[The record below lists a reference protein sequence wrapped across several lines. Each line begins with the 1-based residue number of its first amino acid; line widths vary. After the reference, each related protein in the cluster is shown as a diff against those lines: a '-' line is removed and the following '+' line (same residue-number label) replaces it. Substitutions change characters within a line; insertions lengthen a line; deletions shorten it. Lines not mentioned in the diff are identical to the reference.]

1 MPHRGLTGASGD
13 AARIEGVCDAAAFGN
28 SQFLAADRPPPA
40 SGRRRTLHP
49 REPEGPVSATTVVS
63 TDPSQKDYGSMVRVI
78 AVGASAGGLDALTQ
92 LLGRLSG
99 ENGLAYVLVQH
110 LDPAHESILAEL
122 LARTTIIPVVQATE
136 GMRVEADHAYVI
148 PPGVQMTLA
157 DGHLKLAPRDR
168 AGGPARS
175 IDVFFRSVAEVHGSD
190 AVGVVLSGTGSDG
203 ALGLEAIKAAGGL
216 TFAQNPASAA
226 YDGMPRAA
234 AATGCVDFV
243 LPPADIAA
251 HLAHIGRPV
260 DRPLPDS
267 VSGESAG
274 TLAPILDLVRQRTGV
289 DFAQYKIGTV
299 QRRILRRMVM
309 GNANALADYVDMLQ
323 RNAAEV
329 DALYADLLI
338 SVTRFFRDPEVFT
351 VLSKTV
357 FPDLLKRRESDESIR
372 IWVPGCATGQEAYS
386 VAICLIESLGTT
398 PLTTPIQVFATDLS
412 DAAIAS
418 ARAGLYPHAI
428 ETDIAPERIRRFFVR
443 EPHGYRV
450 AKAIRELCVFA
461 PQNITSDPPFSQ
473 LDLISCR
480 NVLIYLQPTLHAR
493 IFALFHYAL
502 KPSGILL
509 LGNSESVG
517 VASAMFAP
525 LDKKLRIYTRQ
536 NTPGRAHYLDFPASR
551 KPTAQ
556 TVVSAK
562 DARRPQAGNEV
573 QRAADQ
579 VVLGSYAPAG
589 VVVDDQLQVVHFRGR
604 TGAYLEPAAGAASF
618 DLLEMVRRDLR
629 AELRAAI
636 QKARKDADLVRAESI
651 PVHDETHL
659 RYVDLEVI
667 PFKIVSSAAQ
677 FFVVLFE
684 DVDRA
689 IATRRRARERRVR
702 RRGEGKH
709 PSVRPSDGAA
719 GETVQELEAA
729 KRRLQEVADEHGFA
743 IGELQAANEEVQS
756 ANEELQSTNEEL
768 ETAKE
773 ELQSA
778 NEELAT
784 LNDELRARNGELA
797 TLNDDLTNLLTSMH
811 IPAVIVG
818 TDLRIRR
825 FTAGAERLMNMVPTD
840 VGRRIGDLHA
850 NVEVPELE
858 NLITEV
864 VTTLAV
870 REREVRDTRGRWYSM
885 LVRPY
890 RTAEQM
896 ITGAVIVYQDID
908 ERKHHAE
915 RVDEARRYAEAII
928 ETVRE
933 PLLVIDASFHVQ
945 RANRAFY
952 EMFQTTAAETST
964 RPVFELGDG
973 RWDVTQMNSLL
984 ADVLRTETGLAD
996 IEVEHVFPAIGRRVL
1011 MLNGRRIVFD
1021 GDRVPL
1027 ILLAIQDV
1035 TARRDFE
1042 RRERF
1047 LTEAASAFAG
1057 SVGYDATI
1065 EAIASIAVP
1074 AIAEWCI
1081 VDVSEPD
1088 GAVTRAEVVYHEAD
1102 PIGFSGPSATRA
1114 TIAAD
1119 EPVANVLRTG
1129 QSLLL
1134 EDAPPSYLESDAWAS
1149 DDLARI
1155 RALDPRSLLIV
1166 PLRSGAR
1173 ILGAITL
1180 ASTRSGSGRRYSQDD
1195 LAVAEEFAR
1204 RATLAI
1210 EAAIHYRDMATARL
1224 VAEAANRAKSEFL
1237 ATMSHELRTPLNAI
1251 LGHVQI
1257 MQLEI
1262 NGPVTEAQRNHLLR
1276 IEESQRHLLGL
1287 IEDVLAFAKIEAG
1300 HVDLQLTDLS
1310 VHHVLAEAATL
1321 ASVQIQR
1328 KELQYQYAPCDDA
1341 VRVRGDGARVRQVV
1355 LNLLSNAMK
1364 FTDAG
1369 GRITVECVPAE
1380 ADVIIRVVDTG
1391 IGIPQDKLELIFQ
1404 PFVQLDSTL
1413 TRKADGTG
1421 LGLAISRSFARE
1433 MGGDLTATSV
1443 VGEGSV
1449 FSLRLPRYV
1458 PPTEAGA

>member
-1 MPHRGLTGASGD
+1 MTVTKVVTADTSQTND
-13 AARIEGVCDAAAFGN
+13 AH
-28 SQFLAADRPPPA
+28 L
-40 SGRRRTLHP
+40 
-49 REPEGPVSATTVVS
+49 
-63 TDPSQKDYGSMVRVI
+63 VRVV

-92 LLGRLSG
+92 LLGQLPADA
-99 ENGLAYVLVQH
+99 GLAYVLVQH

-122 LARTTIIPVVQATE
+122 LARTTIIPVMQATD
-136 GMRVEADHAYVI
+136 GLRIEADHAYVI

-157 DGHLKLAPRDR
+157 DGHLRLAPRDR
-168 AGGPARS
+168 TAGPARS
-175 IDVFFRSVAEVHGSD
+175 IDVFFRSLADVHGSD

-203 ALGLEAIKAAGGL
+203 ALGLEAIKGAGGM

-243 LPPADIAA
+243 LPPADIAT
-251 HLAHIGRPV
+251 HLARIGHPLG
-260 DRPLPDS
+260 DGLPDS
-267 VSGESAG
+267 GRTPSPG

-289 DFAQYKIGTV
+289 DFSHYKVGTV
-299 QRRILRRMVM
+299 HRRILRRMVM
-309 GNANALADYVDMLQ
+309 GNADAFDDYAEMLQ
-323 RNAAEV
+323 VNAAEV

-338 SVTRFFRDPEVFT
+338 SVTRFFRDPDVFGT
-351 VLSKTV
+351 LSKSI
-357 FPDLLKRRESDESIR
+357 FPELLKRRQPEESIR
-372 IWVPGCATGQEAYS
+372 VWVPGCATGQEAYS
-386 VAICLIESLGTT
+386 VAICIVESLGSS
-398 PLTTPIQVFATDLS
+398 PRSTPIQVFATDLS

-418 ARAGLYPHAI
+418 ARAGLYPHTI
-428 ETDIAPERIRRFFVR
+428 ETDLTSERLRRFFVR
-443 EPHGYRV
+443 EAHGYRV

-480 NVLIYLQPTLHAR
+480 NVLIYLQPNLHER

-502 KPSGILL
+502 KPGGILV

-517 VASAMFAP
+517 AASSMFAP
-525 LDKKLRIYTRQ
+525 LDKTLRIYARQ
-536 NTPGRAHYLDFPASR
+536 KTPGRPHFLDFPASR
-551 KPTAQ
+551 KPNALALL
-556 TVVSAK
+556 SAK
-562 DARRPQAGNEV
+562 DARRPQSATEV

-579 VVLGSYAPAG
+579 IVLGSYAPAG

-618 DLLEMVRRDLR
+618 DLLDMARHDLR
-629 AELRAAI
+629 SDLRAAI
-636 QKARKDADLVRAESI
+636 RKARKEADVVRAEGI
-651 PVHDETHL
+651 VVHDDTTL

-667 PFKIVSSAAQ
+667 PFKVVSSEAQ

-684 DVDRA
+684 DIDRA

-702 RRGEGKH
+702 RRSESKH
-709 PSVRPSDGAA
+709 PSVRQRDEA
-719 GETVQELEAA
+719 GGEIVQELDAA
-729 KRRLQEVADEHGFA
+729 KRRLQEIAEEHGVA

-825 FTAGAERLMNMVPTD
+825 FTAGAERLMNIVPTD

-850 NVEVPELE
+850 NVDVPELE
-858 NLITEV
+858 KLIAEV
-864 VTTLAV
+864 VNTLVV

-915 RVDEARRYAEAII
+915 RVDQARRYAEAII

-933 PLLVIDASFHVQ
+933 PLLVIDASFRVQ

-952 EMFQTTAAETST
+952 EMFQTTAADTGAQSL
-964 RPVFELGDG
+964 FELGDG
-973 RWDVTQMNSLL
+973 QWDVPHMHSLL
-984 ADVLRTETGLAD
+984 DEALRTETGFSD
-996 IEVEHVFPAIGRRVL
+996 VEVEHVFPAIGRRVV
-1011 MLNGRRIVFD
+1011 MLNARRIAFE
-1021 GDRVPL
+1021 GDSAPL
-1027 ILLAIQDV
+1027 ILLAIQDI

-1047 LTEAASAFAG
+1047 LTDAASAFAV

-1081 VDVSEPD
+1081 VDVSEAD
-1088 GAVTRAEVVYHEAD
+1088 GTVTRAEVVYHEAD
-1102 PIGFSGPSATRA
+1102 PIGLSGPSARTA
-1114 TIAAD
+1114 LIGTN

-1134 EDAPPSYLESDAWAS
+1134 EDVPPSYLESDAWAGEE
-1149 DDLARI
+1149 LARI

-1204 RATLAI
+1204 RATLAV
-1210 EAAIHYRDMATARL
+1210 EAAVHYRDMATARF

-1251 LGHVQI
+1251 LGYVQI

-1262 NGPVTEAQRNHLLR
+1262 NGPVTEAQRKHLRR

-1300 HVDLQLTDLS
+1300 RVELQLTELS
-1310 VHHVLAEAATL
+1310 VHDVLAEAAVL
-1321 ASVQIQR
+1321 AHVQIER
-1328 KELQYQYAPCDDA
+1328 KALQYEYAPCDRA
-1341 VRVRGDGARVRQVV
+1341 VRVRADGARVRQVV

-1364 FTDAG
+1364 FTEAG
-1369 GRITVECVPAE
+1369 GRITVACVPG
-1380 ADVIIRVVDTG
+1380 DVDVVISVADTG
-1391 IGIPQDKLELIFQ
+1391 IGIPNDKLELIFQ

-1443 VGEGSV
+1443 VGEGSI
-1449 FSLRLPRYV
+1449 FSFRLPRCA
-1458 PPTEAGA
+1458 PPTAAQP

>member
-1 MPHRGLTGASGD
+1 M
-13 AARIEGVCDAAAFGN
+13 
-28 SQFLAADRPPPA
+28 
-40 SGRRRTLHP
+40 
-49 REPEGPVSATTVVS
+49 SATAAVS
-63 TDPSQKDYGSMVRVI
+63 TTSARTDDGRPVRVI
-78 AVGASAGGLDALTQ
+78 AVGASAGGLEALTQ
-92 LLGRLSG
+92 LLGRLPADS
-99 ENGLAYVLVQH
+99 GLAYVLVQH

-122 LARTTIIPVVQATE
+122 LARATTIPVMQATD
-136 GMRVEADHAYVI
+136 GQRVEADHAYVI

-157 DGHLKLAPRDR
+157 DGHLKLAPRER
-168 AGGPARS
+168 TSGPARS
-175 IDVFFRSVAEVHGSD
+175 IDVFFRSVADVHGND

-203 ALGLEAIKAAGGL
+203 ALGLEAIKAAGGT
-216 TFAQNPASAA
+216 TFAQNPASAG

-243 LPPADIAA
+243 LPPADIAT
-251 HLAHIGRPV
+251 HLTRIGRPPG
-260 DRPLPDS
+260 DRPPDS
-267 VSGESAG
+267 VPATQSAAA
-274 TLAPILDLVRQRTGV
+274 LAPILDIVRQRTGV

-299 QRRILRRMVM
+299 QRRVLRRMVM
-309 GNANALADYVDMLQ
+309 GNADAFDDYVELLQ

-338 SVTRFFRDPEVFT
+338 SVTRFFRDPDLFA
-351 VLSKTV
+351 VLSKSI
-357 FPDLLKRRESDESIR
+357 FPELLKRREPNEPIR
-372 IWVPGCATGQEAYS
+372 VWVPGCATGQEAYS
-386 VAICLIESLGTT
+386 VAISIVESLGNSR
-398 PLTTPIQVFATDLS
+398 LTTPIQVFATDLS

-428 ETDIAPERIRRFFVR
+428 ETDLSPERLRRFFVR
-443 EPHGYRV
+443 EAHGYRV

-480 NVLIYLQPTLHAR
+480 NVLIYLQPNLHER

-502 KPSGILL
+502 KPGGILV

-525 LDKKLRIYTRQ
+525 LDKHLRVYARQ
-536 NTPGRAHYLDFPASR
+536 KTPGRPHYLNFPASR
-551 KPTAQ
+551 KPNAQ
-556 TVVSAK
+556 TVLSVK
-562 DARRPQAGNEV
+562 EARRTQSATEP

-579 VVLGSYAPAG
+579 IVLGTYAPAG
-589 VVVDDQLQVVHFRGR
+589 VVVDDQLQVVQFRGR
-604 TGAYLEPAAGAASF
+604 TGAYLEPAAGTASY
-618 DLLEMVRRDLR
+618 DLLGMVRHDLR

-636 QKARKDADLVRAESI
+636 NTARRDADVVRAESI
-651 PVHDETHL
+651 PVHDDAGP

-667 PFKIVSSAAQ
+667 PFKVLSSAAQ

-702 RRGEGKH
+702 RRSEGTH
-709 PSVRPSDGAA
+709 GSVRRMDGAGGDLA
-719 GETVQELEAA
+719 QELDAA
-729 KRRLQEVADEHGFA
+729 QRQLQEIADEHGLA

-784 LNDELRARNGELA
+784 LNDELRARNGELG

-825 FTAGAERLMNMVPTD
+825 FTAGAERLMNIVPSD

-850 NVEVPELE
+850 NVDVPDLE
-858 NLITEV
+858 KLIAEV

-870 REREVRDTRGRWYSM
+870 REREVRDTRGCWYSM
-885 LVRPY
+885 LIRPY
-890 RTAEQM
+890 KTAEQM
-896 ITGAVIVYQDID
+896 ITGVVIVYQDID

-915 RVDEARRYAEAII
+915 QIDEARRYAEAII

-933 PLLVIDASFHVQ
+933 PLLVIDASFQVQ

-952 EMFQTTAAETST
+952 EMFQTTAAETGARSL
-964 RPVFELGDG
+964 FELGDG
-973 RWDVTQMNSLL
+973 QWDIPPMRRLL
-984 ADVLRTETGLAD
+984 EDVVRSETGLTD
-996 IEVEHVFPAIGRRVL
+996 VEVEHVFPAIGRRVV
-1011 MLNGRRIVFD
+1011 MLNGRRIAFD
-1021 GDRVPL
+1021 GGSAPL
-1027 ILLAIQDV
+1027 ILLAIQDI

-1047 LTEAASAFAG
+1047 LTEATGVFAR

-1081 VDVSEPD
+1081 VDVSQPD
-1088 GAVTRAEVVYHEAD
+1088 GAVLRAEVVYHEAD
-1102 PIGFSGPSATRA
+1102 PNGLSGPAATRVA
-1114 TIAAD
+1114 IAP
-1119 EPVANVLRTG
+1119 EHPVATVIRTG
-1129 QSLLL
+1129 QPLLL
-1134 EDAPPSYLESDAWAS
+1134 EDVPPSYLESGAWVD
-1149 DDLARI
+1149 DDLVRV
-1155 RALDPRSLLIV
+1155 RALDPRSIVTV
-1166 PLRSGAR
+1166 PLRSGDR

-1180 ASTRSGSGRRYSQDD
+1180 ASTRSGSARRFSRDD
-1195 LAVAEEFAR
+1195 LVVAEEFAR

-1210 EAAIHYRDMATARL
+1210 EAATHYRDMATARL

-1251 LGHVQI
+1251 LGYVQI

-1262 NGPVTEAQRNHLLR
+1262 NGPVTEAQRKHLRR
-1276 IEESQRHLLGL
+1276 IEESQRHLHGL

-1300 HVDLQLTDLS
+1300 HVDLQLTDLT
-1310 VHHVLAEAATL
+1310 VHEVLAEATAL
-1321 ASVQIQR
+1321 ASVQMQR
-1328 KELQYQYAPCDDA
+1328 KELRYEYTSCDAA
-1341 VRVRGDGARVRQVV
+1341 VLVHADGARVRQVV

-1369 GRITVECVPAE
+1369 GLITLACVPAE
-1380 ADVIIRVVDTG
+1380 ADVIIRVADTG

-1443 VGEGSV
+1443 VGKGSV
-1449 FSLRLPRYV
+1449 FSLRLPRCV
-1458 PPTEAGA
+1458 PPTEGRA

>member
-1 MPHRGLTGASGD
+1 MAVHLS
-13 AARIEGVCDAAAFGN
+13 
-28 SQFLAADRPPPA
+28 PPA
-40 SGRRRTLHP
+40 ANTRRTVHS
-49 REPEGPVSATTVVS
+49 REPDGAVGATTVVS
-63 TDPSQKDYGSMVRVI
+63 ADPSHTNDGSNVRVI

-92 LLGRLSG
+92 LLGRLSADT
-99 ENGLAYVLVQH
+99 GLAYVLVQH

-122 LARTTIIPVVQATE
+122 LARTTIIPVVQATD
-136 GMRVEADHAYVI
+136 GLRIEADHAYVI

-157 DGHLKLAPRDR
+157 DGHLSLAPRDR

-175 IDVFFRSVAEVHGSD
+175 IDVFFRSVADVHGSD

-251 HLAHIGRPV
+251 HLARLGHPGDHRV
-260 DRPLPDS
+260 PDS
-267 VSGESAG
+267 GSAESAG

-299 QRRILRRMVM
+299 QRRILRRMVI
-309 GNANALADYVDMLQ
+309 GNADAFDDYVEMLQ

-338 SVTRFFRDPEVFT
+338 SVTRFFRDPDVFAA
-351 VLSKTV
+351 LSKSV
-357 FPDLLKRRESDESIR
+357 FPELLKRRAPDEAIR

-386 VAICLIESLGTT
+386 VAICLIESLGTA

-428 ETDIAPERIRRFFVR
+428 ETDLSPERLRRFFVR

-450 AKAIRELCVFA
+450 AKAVRELCVFA

-480 NVLIYLQPTLHAR
+480 NVLIYLQPNLHER

-502 KPSGILL
+502 KPGGILL

-517 VASAMFAP
+517 VSSVMFAP

-536 NTPGRAHYLDFPASR
+536 NTTGRAHYLDFPASR
-551 KPTAQ
+551 TPNAQ

-562 DARRPQAGNEV
+562 DARRPQSANEV

-579 VVLGSYAPAG
+579 IVLGGYAPAG
-589 VVVDDQLQVVHFRGR
+589 VVADDQLQVVHFRGR
-604 TGAYLEPAAGAASF
+604 TGAYLEPAAGTASF
-618 DLLEMVRRDLR
+618 ELLDMVRHELR
-629 AELRAAI
+629 TELRAAI
-636 QKARKDADLVRAESI
+636 QKARTDADTVRAESI
-651 PVHDETHL
+651 PVHDETVL

-667 PFKIVSSAAQ
+667 PFKVVSSAAQ
-677 FFVVLFE
+677 YFVVLFE

-702 RRGEGKH
+702 RRSEGKH
-709 PSVRPSDGAA
+709 GSVRRRDGAA
-719 GETVQELEAA
+719 GEVAQELDAA
-729 KRRLQEVADEHGFA
+729 KRRLQEIADEHGFA

-825 FTAGAERLMNMVPTD
+825 FTAGAERLMNIVPTD

-850 NVEVPELE
+850 NVDVPELE
-858 NLITEV
+858 KLIAEV
-864 VTTLAV
+864 VSTLVV

-890 RTAEQM
+890 RTADQM

-915 RVDEARRYAEAII
+915 QVDEARRYADAII

-933 PLLVIDASFHVQ
+933 PLLVIDASFCVQ

-952 EMFQTTAAETST
+952 EMFQTTAAETGT
-964 RPVFELGDG
+964 RSLFELGNG
-973 RWDVTQMNSLL
+973 QWDVPQMHTLL
-984 ADVLRTETGLAD
+984 EDVLKTETRCAD
-996 IEVEHVFPAIGRRVL
+996 IEIEHVFPAIGRRVA
-1011 MLNGRRIVFD
+1011 MLNGRRILFD
-1021 GDRVPL
+1021 GDRLPL
-1027 ILLAIQDV
+1027 ILLAIQDI

-1047 LTEAASAFAG
+1047 LTEAAGVFAG

-1065 EAIASIAVP
+1065 EAIAAIAVP
-1074 AIAEWCI
+1074 AIAEWCV
-1081 VDVSEPD
+1081 VDVMEPD
-1088 GAVTRAEVVYHEAD
+1088 GTVLRAEVVYHEAD
-1102 PIGFSGPSATRA
+1102 PNGFNGPAARKTE
-1114 TIAAD
+1114 IAA
-1119 EPVANVLRTG
+1119 EQPVASVIRTG

-1134 EDAPPSYLESDAWAS
+1134 EEVPPSYLESGAWIG
-1149 DDLARI
+1149 DELARI
-1155 RALDPRSLLIV
+1155 RALDPRSVVIV

-1180 ASTRSGSGRRYSQDD
+1180 ASTRSGSGRRYSRED
-1195 LAVAEEFAR
+1195 LVVAEEFAR

-1210 EAAIHYRDMATARL
+1210 DAAAHYRDMATARL
-1224 VAEAANRAKSEFL
+1224 VAEAANRAKAEFL

-1251 LGHVQI
+1251 LGYVQI

-1262 NGPVTEAQRNHLLR
+1262 TGPITDVQRKHLRR
-1276 IEESQRHLLGL
+1276 IEDSQRHLLGL
-1287 IEDVLAFAKIEAG
+1287 IEDVLAFAKIDAG
-1300 HVDLQLTDLS
+1300 HVDIQLSELS
-1310 VHHVLAEAATL
+1310 VHEVLAEAAAL

-1328 KELQYQYAPCDDA
+1328 KGLEYEYDPCGDA

-1369 GRITVECVPAE
+1369 GRITLACVPGD
-1380 ADVIIRVVDTG
+1380 ADVEIRVGDTG
-1391 IGIPQDKLELIFQ
+1391 IGIPKDKLELIFQ

-1449 FSLRLPRYV
+1449 FSLRLPRCV
-1458 PPTEAGA
+1458 PATEARA

>member
-1 MPHRGLTGASGD
+1 M
-13 AARIEGVCDAAAFGN
+13 
-28 SQFLAADRPPPA
+28 
-40 SGRRRTLHP
+40 
-49 REPEGPVSATTVVS
+49 SATTVVS
-63 TDPSQKDYGSMVRVI
+63 ADSIRADETGPVRVI

-92 LLGRLSG
+92 LLGRLSADT
-99 ENGLAYVLVQH
+99 GLAYVLVQH

-122 LARTTIIPVVQATE
+122 LARTTSLPVVQATD
-136 GMRVEADHAYVI
+136 GLRIQADHAYVI
-148 PPGVQMTLA
+148 PPGVQMTLV
-157 DGHLKLAPRDR
+157 DGYLKLAPRER
-168 AGGPARS
+168 TSGPARS
-175 IDVFFRSVAEVHGSD
+175 IDVFFRSVADVLGSD

-203 ALGLEAIKAAGGL
+203 ALGLEAIKAAGGM
-216 TFAQNPASAA
+216 TFAQNPASAG

-243 LPPADIAA
+243 LPPADIAT
-251 HLAHIGRPV
+251 HLARIGH
-260 DRPLPDS
+260 PLDPRRPDS
-267 VSGESAG
+267 TPAQSA
-274 TLAPILDLVRQRTGV
+274 TMLAPILALVRQRTGV

-299 QRRILRRMVM
+299 QRRVLRRMVM
-309 GNANALADYVDMLQ
+309 GNADALDDYVEMLQ

-338 SVTRFFRDPEVFT
+338 SVTRFFRDPDVFA
-351 VLSKTV
+351 VLSKSIV
-357 FPDLLKRRESDESIR
+357 PQLLKRREPGESIR

-386 VAICLIESLGTT
+386 VAICIVESLGGST
-398 PLTTPIQVFATDLS
+398 LTTPIQVFATDLS

-428 ETDIAPERIRRFFVR
+428 ETDVSPERLRRFFVR
-443 EPHGYRV
+443 EAHGYRV

-480 NVLIYLQPTLHAR
+480 NVLIYLQPNLHER

-502 KPSGILL
+502 KPGGVLV

-517 VASAMFAP
+517 IASSMFAP
-525 LDKKLRIYTRQ
+525 LDKTLRIYARQ
-536 NTPGRAHYLDFPASR
+536 KTPGRPHYLDFPASR
-551 KPTAQ
+551 KPNAQ
-556 TVVSAK
+556 SVRSAR
-562 DARRPQAGNEV
+562 DARGTQSATEV

-579 VVLGSYAPAG
+579 IVLGSYAPAG
-589 VVVDDQLQVVHFRGR
+589 VIVDDQLQVVQFRGR

-618 DLLEMVRRDLR
+618 DLLEMVRHDLR
-629 AELRAAI
+629 AELRKAVK
-636 QKARKDADLVRAESI
+636 KARKEADVVRAESI
-651 PVHDETHL
+651 PLRDDATA

-667 PFKIVSSAAQ
+667 PFRVVSSGTQ

-702 RRGEGKH
+702 RRSEGKRG
-709 PSVRPSDGAA
+709 SVRRVDGAD
-719 GETVQELEAA
+719 GEVVQELDAA
-729 KRRLQEVADEHGFA
+729 KRQLQEIANEHGLA

-784 LNDELRARNGELA
+784 LNDELRARNGDLA

-825 FTAGAERLMNMVPTD
+825 FTAGAERLMNILPAD

-850 NVEVPELE
+850 NVDVPELE
-858 NLITEV
+858 KLIAGV
-864 VTTLAV
+864 VNTPVV

-885 LVRPY
+885 VVRPY

-908 ERKHHAE
+908 ERKHDAE
-915 RVDEARRYAEAII
+915 QVDEARRYAEAII
-928 ETVRE
+928 ETVGE
-933 PLLVIDASFHVQ
+933 PLLVIDASFRVQ

-952 EMFQTTAAETST
+952 EMFQTTAAETGARSL
-964 RPVFELGDG
+964 FELGDG
-973 RWDVTQMNSLL
+973 QWDIPRMHGLL
-984 ADVLRTETGLAD
+984 KDVLQTETGFTA
-996 IEVEHVFPAIGRRVL
+996 IEVEHVFPTIGRRVVI
-1011 MLNGRRIVFD
+1011 LNGRRIAFD
-1021 GDRVPL
+1021 GDSAPL
-1027 ILLAIQDV
+1027 ILLAIHDI

-1047 LTEAASAFAG
+1047 LTEAAGVFAQ
-1057 SVGYDATI
+1057 SVGYDATV

-1088 GAVTRAEVVYHEAD
+1088 GTVLRAEAVYHEAD
-1102 PIGFSGPSATRA
+1102 PNGMSGPAARR
-1114 TIAAD
+1114 IAIAP
-1119 EPVANVLRTG
+1119 EHPVMTVIRTG
-1129 QSLLL
+1129 ESLLL
-1134 EDAPPSYLESDAWAS
+1134 EDVPPSYIDSGGWV
-1149 DDLARI
+1149 DDELARV
-1155 RALDPRSLLIV
+1155 RALDPRSVVMV
-1166 PLRSGAR
+1166 PLRAGAR
-1173 ILGAITL
+1173 IIGSITL
-1180 ASTRSGSGRRYSQDD
+1180 ASTRSGSARRYSRED

-1210 EAAIHYRDMATARL
+1210 EAATHYRDMATARL

-1251 LGHVQI
+1251 LGYVQI

-1262 NGPVTEAQRNHLLR
+1262 TGPVTDVQRKHLRR
-1276 IEESQRHLLGL
+1276 IEDSQRHLLGL

-1300 HVDLQLTDLS
+1300 HVNLELTDLS
-1310 VHHVLAEAATL
+1310 VHDVLAEAAAL
-1321 ASVQIQR
+1321 ANVQIQR
-1328 KELQYQYAPCDDA
+1328 KELQYEYTPSHDG

-1380 ADVIIRVVDTG
+1380 ADVIIRVTDTG

-1449 FSLRLPRYV
+1449 FTLRLPRCV
-1458 PPTEAGA
+1458 PPADARA

>member
-1 MPHRGLTGASGD
+1 MTVTKVVTAGSSRTND
-13 AARIEGVCDAAAFGN
+13 AP
-28 SQFLAADRPPPA
+28 L
-40 SGRRRTLHP
+40 
-49 REPEGPVSATTVVS
+49 
-63 TDPSQKDYGSMVRVI
+63 VRVV

-92 LLGRLSG
+92 LLGQLPADT
-99 ENGLAYVLVQH
+99 GLAYVLVQH
-110 LDPAHESILAEL
+110 LDPAHESILADL
-122 LARTTIIPVVQATE
+122 LARATIIPVMQATD
-136 GMRVEADHAYVI
+136 GLRIEADHAYVI

-157 DGHLKLAPRDR
+157 DGHLRLVPRDR
-168 AGGPARS
+168 TGGPARS
-175 IDVFFRSVAEVHGSD
+175 IDVFFRSVADVHGSD

-203 ALGLEAIKAAGGL
+203 ALGLEAIKGVGGM
-216 TFAQNPASAA
+216 TFAQNPASAG

-243 LPPADIAA
+243 LPPADIAT
-251 HLAHIGRPV
+251 HLVRIGH
-260 DRPLPDS
+260 PLGNGGPDS
-267 VSGESAG
+267 GRTPSPG

-289 DFAQYKIGTV
+289 DFSQYKVGTV
-299 QRRILRRMVM
+299 HRRILRRMVM
-309 GNANALADYVDMLQ
+309 RNADAFDDYAEMLHA
-323 RNAAEV
+323 NAAEV

-338 SVTRFFRDPEVFT
+338 SVTRFFRDPDVFAA
-351 VLSKTV
+351 LAKSI
-357 FPDLLKRRESDESIR
+357 FPKLLKRRKPEESIR
-372 IWVPGCATGQEAYS
+372 VWIPGCATGQEAYS
-386 VAICLIESLGTT
+386 IAICIVESLGSS
-398 PLTTPIQVFATDLS
+398 PRSTPIQVFATDLS
-412 DAAIAS
+412 NAAIAS

-428 ETDIAPERIRRFFVR
+428 ETDLSSERLRRFFVR
-443 EPHGYRV
+443 EAHGYRV

-461 PQNITSDPPFSQ
+461 PQNLTGDPPFSQ

-480 NVLIYLQPTLHAR
+480 NVLIYLQPNLHER
-493 IFALFHYAL
+493 ILALFHYAL
-502 KPSGILL
+502 KPDGILV

-517 VASAMFAP
+517 AASAMFAP
-525 LDKKLRIYTRQ
+525 IDKSLRIYARQ
-536 NTPGRAHYLDFPASR
+536 MTPGRPHFLDFPASR
-551 KPTAQ
+551 KPNALA
-556 TVVSAK
+556 VLSAK
-562 DARRPQAGNEV
+562 DPHRPQSATEV

-579 VVLGSYAPAG
+579 IVLGSYAPAG

-604 TGAYLEPAAGAASF
+604 TGAYLEPAAGTASF
-618 DLLEMVRRDLR
+618 DLLDMARHDLR
-629 AELRAAI
+629 SELRAAI
-636 QKARKDADLVRAESI
+636 RKARKEADVVRAEGI
-651 PVHDETHL
+651 LVHDDATL

-667 PFKIVSSAAQ
+667 PFKVVSSEAQ

-702 RRGEGKH
+702 RRGESKP
-709 PSVRPSDGAA
+709 PSVRQGGEA
-719 GETVQELEAA
+719 GGEIVQELEAA
-729 KRRLQEVADEHGFA
+729 KRRLQEIADEHGLA
-743 IGELQAANEEVQS
+743 ISELQAANEEVQS
-756 ANEELQSTNEEL
+756 ANEELQSANEEL

-825 FTAGAERLMNMVPTD
+825 FTAGAERLMNIVPTD

-850 NVEVPELE
+850 NVDLPEIE
-858 NLITEV
+858 KLIGEV

-915 RVDEARRYAEAII
+915 RVDQARRYAEAII

-933 PLLVIDASFHVQ
+933 PLLVIDASFRVQ

-952 EMFQTTAAETST
+952 DMFQTTAAATDGQSL
-964 RPVFELGDG
+964 FELGDG
-973 RWDVTQMNSLL
+973 QWNVARLHS
-984 ADVLRTETGLAD
+984 VLDEVLQTETGFSD
-996 IEVEHVFPAIGRRVL
+996 IEVEHVFPVIGRRVV
-1011 MLNGRRIVFD
+1011 MLNARRIAFQ
-1021 GDRVPL
+1021 GDSAPL
-1027 ILLAIQDV
+1027 ILLAIHDI

-1047 LTEAASAFAG
+1047 LTDAANAFAV

-1088 GAVTRAEVVYHEAD
+1088 GKATRAEVVYHEAD
-1102 PIGFSGPSATRA
+1102 PIGLSGPSARPA
-1114 TIAAD
+1114 VIAAD

-1134 EDAPPSYLESDAWAS
+1134 EDVPPSYLGSDGWA
-1149 DDLARI
+1149 DEELARI

-1180 ASTRSGSGRRYSQDD
+1180 ASTRSGSGRRYAQDD

-1210 EAAIHYRDMATARL
+1210 EAAVHYRDMSRAQF

-1237 ATMSHELRTPLNAI
+1237 TTMSHELRTPLNAI
-1251 LGHVQI
+1251 LGYVQI
-1257 MQLEI
+1257 LQLEI
-1262 NGPVTEAQRNHLLR
+1262 NGPVTDAQRKHLQR

-1300 HVDLQLTDLS
+1300 RVELQLTDLS
-1310 VHHVLAEAATL
+1310 VHQVLTEAAVLAH
-1321 ASVQIQR
+1321 VQMQR
-1328 KELQYQYAPCDDA
+1328 KELQYEYAPCDA
-1341 VRVRGDGARVRQVV
+1341 TLRVRGDGARVRQVV

-1364 FTDAG
+1364 FTEAG
-1369 GRITVECVPAE
+1369 GRITVACVPGDT
-1380 ADVIIRVVDTG
+1380 DVVIRVADTG
-1391 IGIPQDKLELIFQ
+1391 IGIPRDKLELIFR

-1433 MGGDLTATSV
+1433 MGGDLTATSI

-1449 FSLRLPRYV
+1449 FSFRLPRCA
-1458 PPTEAGA
+1458 PATAAGA